1 MCGGEEGA
9 NNFLDHFTVEV
20 EILTPAE
27 TVINLLN
34 QLYLAIGCEVQELI
48 GKSTDQVYNQNS
60 RYATMVRYHTS
71 FDTNAGIISSKFYL
85 TEK

>member
-48 GKSTDQVYNQNS
+48 GKSTD
-60 RYATMVRYHTS
+60 
-71 FDTNAGIISSKFYL
+71 
-85 TEK
+85 